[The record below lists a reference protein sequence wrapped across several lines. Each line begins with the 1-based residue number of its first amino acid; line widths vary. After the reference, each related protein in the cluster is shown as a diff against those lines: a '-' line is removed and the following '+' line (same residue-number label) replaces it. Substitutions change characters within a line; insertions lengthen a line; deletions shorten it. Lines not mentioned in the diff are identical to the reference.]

1 LAKTE
6 QEARMGLKAML
17 YIGILGLGV
26 GCSNSDPRLQGERQ
40 LLDGTVFVE
49 TDARFLAE
57 NVPDLRLPKPQPMP
71 AWTHQ
76 GGNAQHIAAHAELPA
91 ELSLR
96 WSRRI
101 GVGDGKSHQISAA
114 PVAQDGQ
121 LYTVD
126 SQSMV
131 TALDETGTIL
141 WQRELGKSSDALKDA
156 SGGGLALREK
166 QLFVTTGFGTV
177 VALDTA
183 TGAHLWTQDLASYGG
198 ASPTVYEDLL
208 YIAARDGGAWA
219 IETSNG
225 RIKWQV
231 AGPTVA
237 ASHTG
242 GPGPAVSDKYAV
254 FPFGS
259 GDVLASFRKGGLRS
273 WSSGLSGARLG
284 LASTQVRDLTGQPV
298 IEGASVYLASSV
310 GRMAAVDLNTGLRI
324 WTAKQGSQG
333 HLLIAGNAVFAVS
346 DDSNLIRLSKEDGGL
361 IWSTPLPKFT
371 RKSGKSRAKI
381 HAHYGPIL
389 AGGRLILASSDGLI
403 RQFNPADGTLISTVD
418 LPGGAASA
426 PIVVNG
432 TLYVLNTKGDLLAFR

>member
-1 LAKTE
+1 
-6 QEARMGLKAML
+6 MGLKAVL
-17 YIGILGLGV
+17 YIGLLGLGV
-26 GCSNSDPRLQGERQ
+26 GCSNSDPRLQGERE

-57 NVPDLRLPKPQPMP
+57 DLPDLRLPSPQPVP

-76 GGNAQHIAAHAELPA
+76 GGNAQHIAAHAELPS
-91 ELSLR
+91 ELTLS

-101 GVGDGKSHQISAA
+101 GAGDGKRHQISAA
-114 PVAQDGQ
+114 PVAQGGQ
-121 LYTVD
+121 VYTLD

-131 TALDETGTIL
+131 TAIDETGTIL
-141 WQRELGKSSDALKDA
+141 WQSELGKSSDALKDA
-156 SGGGLALREK
+156 SGGGLAVGGT

-183 TGAHLWTQDLASYGG
+183 SGAELWTQDLASYGG
-198 ASPTVYEDLL
+198 ASPTVYDDLL
-208 YIAARDGGAWA
+208 YIAARDGAAWA
-219 IETSNG
+219 IDTSNG

-242 GPGPAVSDKYAV
+242 WPGPAVSDKYAV
-254 FPFGS
+254 FPFGT

-298 IEGASVYLASSV
+298 IEGSSVYLASSA

-333 HLLIAGNAVFAVS
+333 HILVAGGAVFAVS
-346 DDSNLIRLSKEDGGL
+346 DAGNLIRLSKDDGAL

-371 RKSGKSRAKI
+371 EKSVKSRAKI

-403 RQFNPADGTLISTVD
+403 RQFNPADGTLITTVD
-418 LPGGAASA
+418 LPSGAASA

>member
-1 LAKTE
+1 
-6 QEARMGLKAML
+6 MGLKAVL
-17 YIGILGLGV
+17 YIGLLGLGV
-26 GCSNSDPRLQGERQ
+26 GCSNSDPRLQGERE

-57 NVPDLRLPKPQPMP
+57 DLPDLRLPSPQPVP

-76 GGNAQHIAAHAELPA
+76 GGNAQHIAAHAELPS
-91 ELSLR
+91 ELTLS

-101 GVGDGKSHQISAA
+101 GAGDGKRHQISAA
-114 PVAQDGQ
+114 PVAQGGQ
-121 LYTVD
+121 VYTLD

-131 TALDETGTIL
+131 TAIDETGTIL
-141 WQRELGKSSDALKDA
+141 WQSELGKSSDALKDA
-156 SGGGLALREK
+156 SGGGLAVGGT

-183 TGAHLWTQDLASYGG
+183 SGAELWTQDLASYGG
-198 ASPTVYEDLL
+198 ASPTVYDDLL
-208 YIAARDGGAWA
+208 YIAARDGAAWA
-219 IETSNG
+219 IDTSNG

-242 GPGPAVSDKYAV
+242 GPGPAVSEKYAV
-254 FPFGS
+254 FPFGT

-298 IEGASVYLASSV
+298 IEGSSVYLASSA

-333 HLLIAGNAVFAVS
+333 HILVAGGAVFAVS
-346 DDSNLIRLSKEDGGL
+346 DAGNLIRLSKDDGAL

-371 RKSGKSRAKI
+371 KKSVKSRAKI

-403 RQFNPADGTLISTVD
+403 RQFNPADGTLITTVD
-418 LPGGAASA
+418 LPSGAASA

-432 TLYVLNTKGDLLAFR
+432 TLYVLSTKGDLLAFR

>member
-1 LAKTE
+1 
-6 QEARMGLKAML
+6 MGLKAVL
-17 YIGILGLGV
+17 YIGLLGLGV
-26 GCSNSDPRLQGERQ
+26 GCSNSDPRLQGERE

-57 NVPDLRLPKPQPMP
+57 DLPDLRLPSPQPVP

-76 GGNAQHIAAHAELPA
+76 GGNAQHIAAHAELPS
-91 ELSLR
+91 ELTLS

-101 GVGDGKSHQISAA
+101 GAGDGKRHQISAA
-114 PVAQDGQ
+114 PVAQGGQ
-121 LYTVD
+121 VYTLD

-141 WQRELGKSSDALKDA
+141 WQRELGKSFDALKDA
-156 SGGGLALREK
+156 SGGGLAVGGT

-183 TGAHLWTQDLASYGG
+183 SGAELWTQDLASYGG
-198 ASPTVYEDLL
+198 ASPTVYGDLL
-208 YIAARDGGAWA
+208 YIAARDGAAWA
-219 IETSNG
+219 IDTSNG

-242 GPGPAVSDKYAV
+242 GPGPAVSEKYAV
-254 FPFGS
+254 FPFGT

-298 IEGASVYLASSV
+298 IEGSSVYLASSA

-333 HLLIAGNAVFAVS
+333 HILVAGGAIFAVS
-346 DDSNLIRLSKEDGGL
+346 DAGNLICLSKDDGAL

-371 RKSGKSRAKI
+371 KKSVKSRAKI

-403 RQFNPADGTLISTVD
+403 RQFNPADGTLITTVD
-418 LPGGAASA
+418 LPSGAASA

>member
-1 LAKTE
+1 
-6 QEARMGLKAML
+6 MGLKAVL
-17 YIGILGLGV
+17 YIGLLGLGV
-26 GCSNSDPRLQGERQ
+26 GCSNSDPRLQGERE

-57 NVPDLRLPKPQPMP
+57 DLPDLRLPSPQPVP

-76 GGNAQHIAAHAELPA
+76 GGNAQHIAAHAELPS
-91 ELSLR
+91 ELTLS

-101 GVGDGKSHQISAA
+101 GAGDGKRHQISAA
-114 PVAQDGQ
+114 PVAQGGQ
-121 LYTVD
+121 VYTLD

-141 WQRELGKSSDALKDA
+141 WQSELGKSSDALKDA
-156 SGGGLALREK
+156 SGGGLAVGGT

-177 VALDTA
+177 VALDT
-183 TGAHLWTQDLASYGG
+183 TSGAELWTQDLASYGG
-198 ASPTVYEDLL
+198 ASPTVYDDLL
-208 YIAARDGGAWA
+208 YIAARDGAAWA
-219 IETSNG
+219 IDTSNG

-254 FPFGS
+254 FPFGT

-298 IEGASVYLASSV
+298 IEGSSVYLASSA

-333 HLLIAGNAVFAVS
+333 HILVAGGAVFAVS
-346 DDSNLIRLSKEDGGL
+346 DAGNLIRLSKDDGAL

-371 RKSGKSRAKI
+371 KKSVKSRAKI

-403 RQFNPADGTLISTVD
+403 RQFNPADGTLITTVD
-418 LPGGAASA
+418 LPSGAASA

>member
-1 LAKTE
+1 
-6 QEARMGLKAML
+6 MGLKAVL
-17 YIGILGLGV
+17 YIGLLGLGV

-49 TDARFLAE
+49 SDARFLAE
-57 NVPDLRLPKPQPMP
+57 NLPDFRLPQPQPVP

-76 GGNAQHIAAHAELPA
+76 GGNAQHIATHAELPA
-91 ELSLR
+91 ELTLR
-96 WSRRI
+96 WSRQI
-101 GVGDGKSHQISAA
+101 GAGDAKRHQISAA
-114 PVAQDGQ
+114 PVAQAGQ
-121 LYTVD
+121 LYTID

-131 TALDETGTIL
+131 TALDETGSIL
-141 WQRELGKSSDALKDA
+141 WQTKLGRSSDHLTDA
-156 SGGGLALREK
+156 SGGGLAVRGT

-183 TGAHLWTQDLASYGG
+183 SGAQLWSQDLASYGG

-208 YIAARDGGAWA
+208 YIAARDGAAWA
-219 IETSNG
+219 IDTTNG
-225 RIKWQV
+225 RIEWQL

-298 IEGASVYLASSV
+298 IEGTSVYLASSV

-324 WTAKQGSQG
+324 WTAKQGSKG
-333 HLLIAGNAVFAVS
+333 HILVAGSAVFAVS
-346 DDSNLIRLSKEDGGL
+346 DASNLIRLSKDDGTL
-361 IWSTPLPKFT
+361 IWSTPLPEFT
-371 RKSGKSRAKI
+371 KKRVKSRAKI

-403 RQFNPADGTLISTVD
+403 RKFNPADGTLVSTVE

-432 TLYVLNTKGDLLAFR
+432 ALYVLNTKGDLLAFR

>member
-1 LAKTE
+1 
-6 QEARMGLKAML
+6 MGLKAVL
-17 YIGILGLGV
+17 YIGLLGLGV
-26 GCSNSDPRLQGERQ
+26 GCSNSDPRLQGERE

-57 NVPDLRLPKPQPMP
+57 DLPDLRLPSPQPVP

-76 GGNAQHIAAHAELPA
+76 GGNAQHIAAHAELPS
-91 ELSLR
+91 ELTLS

-101 GVGDGKSHQISAA
+101 GAGDGKRHQISAA
-114 PVAQDGQ
+114 PVAQGGQ
-121 LYTVD
+121 VYTLD

-131 TALDETGTIL
+131 TAIDETGTIL
-141 WQRELGKSSDALKDA
+141 WQSELGKSSDALKDA
-156 SGGGLALREK
+156 SGGGLAVGGT

-183 TGAHLWTQDLASYGG
+183 SGAELWTQDLASYGG
-198 ASPTVYEDLL
+198 ASPTVYDDLL
-208 YIAARDGGAWA
+208 YIAARDGAAWA
-219 IETSNG
+219 IDTSNG

-254 FPFGS
+254 FPFGT

-298 IEGASVYLASSV
+298 IEGSSVYLASSA

-333 HLLIAGNAVFAVS
+333 HILVAGGAVFAVS
-346 DDSNLIRLSKEDGGL
+346 DAGNLIRLSKDDGAL

-371 RKSGKSRAKI
+371 KKRVKSRAKI

-403 RQFNPADGTLISTVD
+403 RQFNPADGTLITTVD
-418 LPGGAASA
+418 LPSGAASA

-432 TLYVLNTKGDLLAFR
+432 TLYVLSTKGDLLAFR

>member
-1 LAKTE
+1 
-6 QEARMGLKAML
+6 MGFKAVL
-17 YIGILGLGV
+17 YIGLLGLGV
-26 GCSNSDPRLQGERQ
+26 GCSNSDPRLQGERE

-57 NVPDLRLPKPQPMP
+57 DLPDLRLPSPQPVP

-76 GGNAQHIAAHAELPA
+76 GGNAQHIAAHAELPS
-91 ELSLR
+91 ELTLS

-101 GVGDGKSHQISAA
+101 GAGDGKRHQISAA
-114 PVAQDGQ
+114 PVAQGGQ
-121 LYTVD
+121 VYTLD

-141 WQRELGKSSDALKDA
+141 WQNELGKSSDALKDA
-156 SGGGLALREK
+156 SGGGLAVGGT

-183 TGAHLWTQDLASYGG
+183 SGAELWTQDLASYGG
-198 ASPTVYEDLL
+198 ASPTVYDDLL
-208 YIAARDGGAWA
+208 YIAARDGAAWA
-219 IETSNG
+219 IDTSNG

-254 FPFGS
+254 FPFGT

-298 IEGASVYLASSV
+298 IEGSSVYLASSA

-333 HLLIAGNAVFAVS
+333 HILVAGGAVFAVS
-346 DDSNLIRLSKEDGGL
+346 DAGNLICLSKDDGAL

-371 RKSGKSRAKI
+371 KKSVKSRAKI

-403 RQFNPADGTLISTVD
+403 RQFNPADGTLITTVD
-418 LPGGAASA
+418 LPSGAASA

>member
-1 LAKTE
+1 
-6 QEARMGLKAML
+6 MGLKAVL
-17 YIGILGLGV
+17 YIGLLGLGV
-26 GCSNSDPRLQGERQ
+26 GCSNSDPRLQGERE

-57 NVPDLRLPKPQPMP
+57 DLPDLRLPSPQPVP

-76 GGNAQHIAAHAELPA
+76 GGNAQHIAAHAELPS
-91 ELSLR
+91 ELTLS

-101 GVGDGKSHQISAA
+101 GAGDGKRHQISAA
-114 PVAQDGQ
+114 PVAQGGQ
-121 LYTVD
+121 VYTLD

-131 TALDETGTIL
+131 TAIDETGTIL
-141 WQRELGKSSDALKDA
+141 WQSELGKSSDALKDA
-156 SGGGLALREK
+156 SGGGLAVGGT

-183 TGAHLWTQDLASYGG
+183 SGAELWTQDLASYGG
-198 ASPTVYEDLL
+198 ASPTVYDDLL
-208 YIAARDGGAWA
+208 YIAARDGAAWA
-219 IETSNG
+219 IDTSNG

-254 FPFGS
+254 FPFGT

-298 IEGASVYLASSV
+298 IEGSSVYLASSA

-333 HLLIAGNAVFAVS
+333 HILVAGGAVFAVS
-346 DDSNLIRLSKEDGGL
+346 DAGNLIRLSKDDGAL

-371 RKSGKSRAKI
+371 KKSVKSRAKI

-389 AGGRLILASSDGLI
+389 AGGRLILTSSDGLI
-403 RQFNPADGTLISTVD
+403 RQFNPADGTLITTVD
-418 LPGGAASA
+418 LPSGAASA

-432 TLYVLNTKGDLLAFR
+432 TLYVLSTKGDLLAFR

>member
-1 LAKTE
+1 
-6 QEARMGLKAML
+6 MGLKAVL
-17 YIGILGLGV
+17 YIGLLGLGV
-26 GCSNSDPRLQGERQ
+26 GCSNSDPRLQGERE

-57 NVPDLRLPKPQPMP
+57 DLPDLRLPSPQPVP

-76 GGNAQHIAAHAELPA
+76 GGNAQHIAAHAELPS
-91 ELSLR
+91 ELTLS

-101 GVGDGKSHQISAA
+101 GAGDGKRHQISAA
-114 PVAQDGQ
+114 PVAQGGQ
-121 LYTVD
+121 VYSLD

-131 TALDETGTIL
+131 TAIDETGTIL
-141 WQRELGKSSDALKDA
+141 WQSELGKSSDALKDA
-156 SGGGLALREK
+156 SGGGLAVGGT

-183 TGAHLWTQDLASYGG
+183 SGAELWTQDLASYGG
-198 ASPTVYEDLL
+198 ASPTVYDDLL
-208 YIAARDGGAWA
+208 YIAARDGAAWA
-219 IETSNG
+219 IDTSNG

-254 FPFGS
+254 FPFGT

-298 IEGASVYLASSV
+298 IEGSSVYLASSA

-333 HLLIAGNAVFAVS
+333 HILVAGGAVFAVS
-346 DDSNLIRLSKEDGGL
+346 DAGNLIRLSKDDGAL

-371 RKSGKSRAKI
+371 KKSVKSRAKI

-403 RQFNPADGTLISTVD
+403 RQFNPADGTLITTVD
-418 LPGGAASA
+418 LPSGAASA

-432 TLYVLNTKGDLLAFR
+432 TLYVLSTKGDLLAFR

>member
-1 LAKTE
+1 
-6 QEARMGLKAML
+6 
-17 YIGILGLGV
+17 
-26 GCSNSDPRLQGERQ
+26 LQGERE

-57 NVPDLRLPKPQPMP
+57 DLPDLRLPGPQPVP

-76 GGNAQHIAAHAELPA
+76 GGNAQHIAAHAELPS
-91 ELSLR
+91 ELTLS

-101 GVGDGKSHQISAA
+101 GAGDGKRHQISAA
-114 PVAQDGQ
+114 PVAQGGQ
-121 LYTVD
+121 VYTLD

-141 WQRELGKSSDALKDA
+141 WQSELGKSSDALKDA
-156 SGGGLALREK
+156 SGGGLAVGGT

-177 VALDTA
+177 VALDT
-183 TGAHLWTQDLASYGG
+183 TSGAELWTQDLASYGG
-198 ASPTVYEDLL
+198 ASPTVYDDLL
-208 YIAARDGGAWA
+208 YIAARDGAAWA
-219 IETSNG
+219 IDTSNG

-254 FPFGS
+254 FPFGT

-298 IEGASVYLASSV
+298 IEGSSVYLASSA

-333 HLLIAGNAVFAVS
+333 HILVAGGAVFAVS
-346 DDSNLIRLSKEDGGL
+346 DAGNLIRLSKDDGAL

-371 RKSGKSRAKI
+371 KKSVKSRAKI

-403 RQFNPADGTLISTVD
+403 RQFNPADGTLITTVD
-418 LPGGAASA
+418 LPSGAASA

>member
-1 LAKTE
+1 
-6 QEARMGLKAML
+6 MGLKAVL
-17 YIGILGLGV
+17 YIGLLGLGV
-26 GCSNSDPRLQGERQ
+26 GCSNSDPRLQGERE

-57 NVPDLRLPKPQPMP
+57 DLPDLRLPSPQPVP

-76 GGNAQHIAAHAELPA
+76 GGNAQHIAAHAELPS
-91 ELSLR
+91 ELTLS

-101 GVGDGKSHQISAA
+101 GAGDGKRHQISAA
-114 PVAQDGQ
+114 PVAQGGQ
-121 LYTVD
+121 VYTLD

-141 WQRELGKSSDALKDA
+141 WQRELGKSFDALKDA
-156 SGGGLALREK
+156 SGGGLAVGGT

-183 TGAHLWTQDLASYGG
+183 SGAELWTQDLASYGG
-198 ASPTVYEDLL
+198 ASPTVYGDLL
-208 YIAARDGGAWA
+208 YIAARDGAAWA
-219 IETSNG
+219 IDTSNG

-242 GPGPAVSDKYAV
+242 GPGPAVSEKYAV
-254 FPFGS
+254 FPFGT

-298 IEGASVYLASSV
+298 IEGSSVYLASSA

-333 HLLIAGNAVFAVS
+333 HILVAGGAIFAVS
-346 DDSNLIRLSKEDGGL
+346 DAGNLIRLSKDDGAL

-371 RKSGKSRAKI
+371 KKSVKSRAKI

-403 RQFNPADGTLISTVD
+403 RQFNPADGTLITTVD
-418 LPGGAASA
+418 LPSGAASA

>member
-1 LAKTE
+1 
-6 QEARMGLKAML
+6 MGLKAVL
-17 YIGILGLGV
+17 YIGLLGLGV

-57 NVPDLRLPKPQPMP
+57 NLPDLRLPQPQPMA

-91 ELSLR
+91 ALTLS

-101 GVGDGKSHQISAA
+101 GAGDAKRHQISAA
-114 PVAQDGQ
+114 PVAQTGR
-121 LYTVD
+121 LYTID

-131 TALDETGTIL
+131 TALEDTGTIL
-141 WQRELGKSSDALKDA
+141 WQTELGKSSDHPKDA
-156 SGGGLALREK
+156 SGGGLAVRGT
-166 QLFVTTGFGTV
+166 QLFITTGFGTV

-183 TGAHLWTQDLASYGG
+183 SGAQLWSQDLASYGG

-208 YIAARDGGAWA
+208 YIAARDGAAWA
-219 IETSNG
+219 IDTTNG
-225 RIKWQV
+225 RVKWQL
-231 AGPTVA
+231 AGPAVA
-237 ASHTG
+237 VSHTG

-259 GDVLASFRKGGLRS
+259 GDVLASFRRGGLRS

-284 LASTQVRDLTGQPV
+284 LASTKVRDLTGQPV

-333 HLLIAGNAVFAVS
+333 QILLAGSAVFAVS
-346 DDSNLIRLSKEDGGL
+346 DASNLIRLSKDDGTL

-371 RKSGKSRAKI
+371 NKRLKSRAKI
-381 HAHYGPIL
+381 YAHYGPIL

-403 RQFNPADGTLISTVD
+403 RQFNPADGTLISTFE

-432 TLYVLNTKGDLLAFR
+432 ALYVLNTKGDLLAFR

>member
-1 LAKTE
+1 
-6 QEARMGLKAML
+6 MGLKAVL
-17 YIGILGLGV
+17 YIGLLGLGV
-26 GCSNSDPRLQGERQ
+26 GCSNSDPRLQGERE

-57 NVPDLRLPKPQPMP
+57 DLPDLRLPSPQPVP

-76 GGNAQHIAAHAELPA
+76 GGNAQHIAAHAELPS
-91 ELSLR
+91 ELTLS

-101 GVGDGKSHQISAA
+101 GAGDGKRHQISAA
-114 PVAQDGQ
+114 PVAQGGQ
-121 LYTVD
+121 VYTLD

-131 TALDETGTIL
+131 TAIDETGTIL
-141 WQRELGKSSDALKDA
+141 WQSELGKSSDALKDA
-156 SGGGLALREK
+156 SGGGLAVGGT

-183 TGAHLWTQDLASYGG
+183 SGAELWTQDLASYGG
-198 ASPTVYEDLL
+198 ASPTVYDDLL
-208 YIAARDGGAWA
+208 YIAARDGAAWA
-219 IETSNG
+219 IDTSNG

-237 ASHTG
+237 ASRTG

-254 FPFGS
+254 FPFGT

-298 IEGASVYLASSV
+298 IEGSSVYLASSA

-333 HLLIAGNAVFAVS
+333 HILVAGGAVFAVS
-346 DDSNLIRLSKEDGGL
+346 DAGNLIRLSKDDGAL

-371 RKSGKSRAKI
+371 KKSVKSRAKI

-403 RQFNPADGTLISTVD
+403 RQFNPADGTLITTVD
-418 LPGGAASA
+418 LPSGAASA

-432 TLYVLNTKGDLLAFR
+432 TLYVLSTKGDLLAFR

>member
-1 LAKTE
+1 
-6 QEARMGLKAML
+6 
-17 YIGILGLGV
+17 
-26 GCSNSDPRLQGERQ
+26 
-40 LLDGTVFVE
+40 
-49 TDARFLAE
+49 
-57 NVPDLRLPKPQPMP
+57 
-71 AWTHQ
+71 
-76 GGNAQHIAAHAELPA
+76 
-91 ELSLR
+91 
-96 WSRRI
+96 
-101 GVGDGKSHQISAA
+101 
-114 PVAQDGQ
+114 
-121 LYTVD
+121 
-126 SQSMV
+126 
-131 TALDETGTIL
+131 
-141 WQRELGKSSDALKDA
+141 
-156 SGGGLALREK
+156 
-166 QLFVTTGFGTV
+166 
-177 VALDTA
+177 
-183 TGAHLWTQDLASYGG
+183 
-198 ASPTVYEDLL
+198 
-208 YIAARDGGAWA
+208 
-219 IETSNG
+219 SNG

-298 IEGASVYLASSV
+298 IEGTSVYLASSV

-333 HLLIAGNAVFAVS
+333 HILLAGSAVFAVS
-346 DDSNLIRLSKEDGGL
+346 DSSALIRLSKDDGVL

-371 RKSGKSRAKI
+371 KKSVKSRTKI

-403 RQFNPADGTLISTVD
+403 RQFNPADGALILTSE
-418 LPGGAASA
+418 LPAGAASA
-426 PIVVNG
+426 PIVVND

>member
-1 LAKTE
+1 
-6 QEARMGLKAML
+6 MGLKAVL
-17 YIGILGLGV
+17 YIGLLGLGV
-26 GCSNSDPRLQGERQ
+26 GCSNSDPRLQGERE

-57 NVPDLRLPKPQPMP
+57 DLPDLRLPSPQPVP

-76 GGNAQHIAAHAELPA
+76 GGNAQHIAAHAELPS
-91 ELSLR
+91 ELTLS

-101 GVGDGKSHQISAA
+101 GAGDGKRHQISAA
-114 PVAQDGQ
+114 PVAQGGQ
-121 LYTVD
+121 VYTLD

-141 WQRELGKSSDALKDA
+141 WQSELGKSSDALKDV
-156 SGGGLALREK
+156 SGGGLAVGGT

-183 TGAHLWTQDLASYGG
+183 SGAELWTQDLASYGG
-198 ASPTVYEDLL
+198 ASPTVYDDLL
-208 YIAARDGGAWA
+208 YISARDGAAWA
-219 IETSNG
+219 IDTSNG

-254 FPFGS
+254 FPFGT

-298 IEGASVYLASSV
+298 IEGSSVYLASSA

-333 HLLIAGNAVFAVS
+333 HILVAGGAVFAVS
-346 DDSNLIRLSKEDGGL
+346 DAGNLICLSKDDGAL

-371 RKSGKSRAKI
+371 KKSVKSRAKI

-403 RQFNPADGTLISTVD
+403 RQFNPADGTLITTVD
-418 LPGGAASA
+418 LPSGAASA